1 MQKRVLKILEFH
13 KITEMLAA
21 LCMSEPG
28 KTLAVNA
35 EPCSDKL
42 KIVRMQEETAEAV
55 SYMNRK
61 SQCPVRA
68 FYDIKDEIGRSKIGG
83 VLATGALMRTADFL
97 NISRIVKKALEDD
110 DEGGEILKGYAYG
123 LIVQKGLE
131 DEIKRCIISEDEISD
146 NASPELY
153 DIRKQIRIN
162 EQKIRSKLEAMVKSS
177 ASHLQEPIITIRN
190 GRLVVPVKSEHKASV
205 PGIVHDVSSTGATL
219 FIEPSAAVEMGN
231 AVRELE
237 IKERHEIE
245 RILRSLSE
253 QVSGHAPGI
262 LNSLET
268 LAGLDYIFAR
278 AKLALDMD
286 ATLPEIPEENVIN
299 IKKARHPLIPKDEIV
314 PVDIIV
320 GENYKQLIITGPNT
334 GGKTVTLKTTGL
346 LTLMA
351 QSGLHIPASEG
362 SRIAVQR
369 EVYADIGDE
378 QSIEQSLSTF
388 SSHMTNIVSILS
400 SGNNG
405 CLILLDELGAG
416 TDPVEGA
423 ALAVSILEKLM
434 ESDALVMAT
443 THYSELKAYAISE
456 EGVQNASMEFDV
468 DRLAPTYRMEI
479 GMPGRSNAFE
489 ISKRLG
495 LGEDVIGSAQE
506 HISGD
511 AKKLED
517 VIYKADAHRK
527 RAHSERVLAEKLRK
541 DSQTYEKRA
550 REKSEN
556 IERQR
561 ERILEDAKREA
572 KKIIDRAKTQSEGII
587 SGLKTAQSK
596 NADRDIQ
603 QARDALRG
611 LQKDVDFAGRSEEN
625 TEEIKAPENLLPGEN
640 VVILDSNTPA
650 TVVAVPN
657 AKGEVQVQAGVIK
670 LTTKVANLR
679 RTEEEAKTVSSDK
692 KRGGIKLDAAP
703 SEIDIRGRSSEEGI
717 MEVDMY
723 LDRAYSSHLTTVYVI
738 HGKGTGVLRT
748 SIHGHLRSHP
758 HVKSFRLGKYG
769 EGEDGVTVVTL
780 K

>member
-1 MQKRVLKILEFH
+1 MQKRVLKTLEYG
-13 KITEMLAA
+13 KIINMLEV

-28 KTLAVNA
+28 KALAQKSEPFSDTLKVKALQ
-35 EPCSDKL
+35 D
-42 KIVRMQEETAEAV
+42 ETAEAL
-55 SYMNRK
+55 SYMNHK

-68 FYDIKDEIGRSKIGG
+68 FSDIKNEVEHSRIGG
-83 VLATGALMRTADFL
+83 VMTAGALLRVADFL

-110 DEGGEILKGYAYG
+110 ESVGEILSGFAQN
-123 LIVQKGLE
+123 LIINKSLE
-131 DEIKRCIISEDEISD
+131 DEIKRCIISEEEISD
-146 NASPELY
+146 SASPELY
-153 DIRKQIRIN
+153 DIRKSIKIN

-177 ASHLQEPIITIRN
+177 STHLQEPIVTIRN

-219 FIEPSAAVEMGN
+219 FVEPTAAVEMGN

-245 RILRSLSE
+245 RILRALSE
-253 QVSGHAPGI
+253 EVAASALKI
-262 LNSLET
+262 LNSLEV
-268 LAGLDYIFAR
+268 LSELDYIFAR

-286 ATLPEIPEENVIN
+286 ATYPAISDENVIN
-299 IKKARHPLIPKDEIV
+299 IKKGRHPLISKEEIV
-314 PVDIIV
+314 PVDIII
-320 GENYKQLIITGPNT
+320 GDDYKQLIITGPNT

-351 QSGLHIPASEG
+351 QSGLHIPAEEG
-362 SRIAVQR
+362 SKIAVQKQ
-369 EVYADIGDE
+369 VYADIGDE

-388 SSHMTNIVSILS
+388 SSHMTNIVSILKADT
-400 SGNNG
+400 NG

-423 ALAVSILEKLM
+423 ALAVSILEKLK
-434 ESDALVMAT
+434 ESDTLVMAT

-468 DRLAPTYRMEI
+468 NKLAPTYRMEI

-495 LGEDVIGSAQE
+495 LSEEVVEGAQS
-506 HISGD
+506 HISSD

-527 RAHSERVLAEKLRK
+527 KAHRERVRAEKLRK

-550 REKSEN
+550 KAKSEN
-556 IERQR
+556 LDRQQQQ
-561 ERILEDAKREA
+561 ILDSAKLEA
-572 KKIIDRAKTQSEGII
+572 KKIIDKAKEQSFVII
-587 SGLKTAQSK
+587 NELKKAKSN

-603 QARDALRG
+603 QARDGLRNIE
-611 LQKDVDFAGRSEEN
+611 KDMNLNNVKRISKNEAPKDLMLGESVLLVDS
-625 TEEIKAPENLLPGEN
+625 
-640 VVILDSNTPA
+640 DTPA
-650 TVVAVPN
+650 TVISAIN
-657 AKGEVQVQAGVIK
+657 SKGEVQVQAGVIK
-670 LTTKVANLR
+670 LTTKIGNLK
-679 RTEEEAKTVSSDK
+679 RTEQKTKIVFSNK
-692 KRGGIKLDAAP
+692 KRSGLKLDTAP

-717 MEVDMY
+717 MEVDLY
-723 LDRAYSSHLTTVYVI
+723 LDRAASSHLTSVFII

-748 SIHGHLRSHP
+748 SIHNHLRRHP
-758 HVKSFRLGKYG
+758 HVKSYRLGKYG